1 MGTVKFSKK
10 RGGRKR
16 SNKKFFSKGFK
27 KINRNLKR
35 NKTAKK
41 YRGGVFMV
49 DFQQGIS
56 RGLFDEAWFGWIAKE
71 TTITEVVSK
80 VVEKKWFG
88 FVVGNETVQ
97 ETVAKK
103 IINLEP
109 RTLQELLKSGAEK
122 LYSVLGIVG
131 TASKEHPIIAA
142 VVAITVIALG
152 GALVYMKRNRDAAKA
167 LLDAEDKLEKLANE
181 NSVLVLICMG
191 SDVKEKTHLYICVRL
206 AIGSLLLYT
215 LDYVNPDPN
224 IKNRDF
230 RESYEFTTQGKEDKV
245 KMSRWLK
252 GVLETEL
259 EGEKK
264 IENQV
269 KLTCCVTEKSGGR
282 VDIFTVSQRQQIKNV
297 NELHFYYPKQTF
309 LGVEKKEDTSNQ
321 NNLSVLTNLT
331 TEATCN
337 LTICPAPDPDTNTI
351 FKDEEVLDIRFTSD
365 VKKLPR
371 ITSENDCYDK
381 IIVDTGKN
389 LRELDVLCKGFQK
402 TVAPLIEEKKD
413 PKSGFPETDIM
424 TMMSLS
430 GVSRED
436 AINYLKKAKPAGDI
450 LNALSLVR

>member
-27 KINRNLKR
+27 KINRNLKH

-41 YRGGVFMV
+41 YRGG
-49 DFQQGIS
+49 
-56 RGLFDEAWFGWIAKE
+56 GLFDQAWLGWIAKE

-80 VVEKKWFG
+80 VVEKKWLG
-88 FVVGNETVQ
+88 FVIGNETVQ
-97 ETVAKK
+97 ETVVKK
-103 IINLEP
+103 IIILEP

-131 TASKEHPIIAA
+131 TATKEHPIIAA
-142 VVAITVIALG
+142 VVAITAIALG
-152 GALVYMKRNRDAAKA
+152 VTLVYMKRKGDAAKA
-167 LLDAEDKLEKLANE
+167 LLDAGAKLEKLANE
-181 NSVLVLICMG
+181 NSVLILICMG
-191 SDVKEKTHLYICVRL
+191 IDKKGKKHLYICVRL
-206 AIGSLLLYT
+206 SIGSLLLYT

-230 RESYEFTTQGKEDKV
+230 RESYEFTSDGKEYKV
-245 KMSRWLK
+245 KISRWLN

-259 EGEKK
+259 KEEKK
-264 IENQV
+264 IANQV
-269 KLTCCVTEKSGGR
+269 RLTCCTKLDGSDSI
-282 VDIFTVSQRQQIKNV
+282 VDLFTVSHRQQIKNV
-297 NELHFYYPKQTF
+297 NELHFYYPTQTV

-337 LTICPAPDPDTNTI
+337 LTICPAPDPDTNKI

-365 VKKLPR
+365 VKTLPR

-389 LRELDVLCKGFQK
+389 FRELDVLCKGFQT
-402 TVAPLIEEKKD
+402 TVATLIEEKKD
-413 PKSGFPETDIM
+413 PESGFSEIDIM

-430 GVSRED
+430 DISRED
-436 AINYLKKAKPAGDI
+436 AINYLKKAKPVGDI
-450 LNALSLVR
+450 ENALSLVR